1 MSEITDH
8 PFYEAANSL
17 SRDDIVPFDM
27 PEENV
32 VTEGQSLAAAINED
46 KDTLLEYD
54 LEDKYI
60 QNLPPQLEL
69 FILVLAKFSLRF
81 EQIETAKGTWPVKK
95 KEGYVMRSDLY
106 EIFMFIFR
114 KNKDILETIADIRS
128 GRGNEDML
136 FDLYKYYKLGKSNLD
151 KIARAKLTEDDIEA
165 INTLYR
171 ELSSMYA
178 DSKIEI
184 ETDETYLLLKK
195 SFTILDET
203 MSEIRDVGFFAF
215 RDNPE
220 RQRRY
225 VSDFHLEVG
234 EKSSATWR
242 QRAEE
247 KSNQDKEKLNT
258 PT

>member
-1 MSEITDH
+1 MSEITEH

-17 SRDDIVPFDM
+17 SRDDIVQFDM

-32 VTEGQSLAAAINED
+32 VTEGQSLIAAIEED

-60 QNLPPQLEL
+60 RNLPQQLKL
-69 FILVLAKFSLRF
+69 FILVLAEFSLRF
-81 EQIETAKGTWPVKK
+81 DQIETAKGEWPVKK
-95 KEGYVMRSDLY
+95 KEGYIMRTDLY
-106 EIFMFIFR
+106 ETFMFIFR
-114 KNKDILETIADIRS
+114 KNKDILETIGDIRS

-136 FDLYKYYKLGKSNLD
+136 FDLYKYYKLGKNNLD

-184 ETDETYLLLKK
+184 ETDETYILLKK
-195 SFTILDET
+195 AFTILDET
-203 MSEIRDVGFFAF
+203 MTEIRDVGFFAF

-220 RQRRY
+220 RQKRY
-225 VSDFHLEVG
+225 VSDFHRELG
-234 EKSSATWR
+234 EKTSATWR
-242 QRAEE
+242 KKAETQ
-247 KSNQDKEKLNT
+247 SNTET
-258 PT
+258 GEIA